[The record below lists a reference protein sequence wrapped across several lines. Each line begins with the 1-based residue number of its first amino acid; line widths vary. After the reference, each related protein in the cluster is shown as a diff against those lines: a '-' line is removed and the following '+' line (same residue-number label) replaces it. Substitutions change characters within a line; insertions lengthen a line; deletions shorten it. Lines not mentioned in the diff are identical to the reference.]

1 MLSKMRWIRGSL
13 LTLGLLLSVG
23 AAAQRVPEISQQQ
36 LLEWQAS
43 ANKPLLVD
51 VRSAEEYQQGHVPGA
66 INIPH
71 DQVKQR
77 LAEFGDKNA
86 EIVLYCRSGR
96 RTGMAVDALSE
107 AGYTR
112 LKHLQGDMNA
122 WQDSQLPIEK

>member
-13 LTLGLLLSVG
+13 LTLSLLLSVG
-23 AAAQRVPEISQQQ
+23 AAAQPVPEISQQQ